1 MIELTQAKNGVI
13 VPVNAQP
20 GARRNAIVGE
30 RAGAI
35 RVAVTAAPDKG
46 KANAAILELLAEAL
60 ECRPSEIGLVSG
72 ETARQKR
79 VLLVG
84 LTVDEAARRIARAL
98 PASEPSSPAAG
109 SS

>member
-30 RAGAI
+30 RAGAL
-35 RVAVTAAPDKG
+35 RVAVTAPPDKG

-60 ECRPSEIGLVSG
+60 DCRPSDVGLVSG
-72 ETARQKR
+72 DTARQKR

-84 LTVDEAARRIARAL
+84 LTVDEVARRIAKVL
-98 PASEPSSPAAG
+98 PAPEPSPPG

>member
-13 VPVNAQP
+13 VPVHAQP

-46 KANAAILELLAEAL
+46 KANAAIVELLAEAL
-60 ECRPSEIGLVSG
+60 GCRPSEVGVVSG
-72 ETARQKR
+72 ETSRQKR

-84 LTVDEAARRIARAL
+84 LTVEEAAKRIEKAL
-98 PASEPSSPAAG
+98 PAPEPS
-109 SS
+109 

>member
-13 VPVNAQP
+13 VAVGAQP

-30 RAGAI
+30 RDGAL
-35 RVAVTAAPDKG
+35 RVAVTAAAEKG

-60 ECRPSEIGLVSG
+60 ACRPSEIGLVSG

-84 LTVDEAARRIARAL
+84 LTVDEAARRIAEAL
-98 PASEPSSPAAG
+98 PEPDSAKKSSR
-109 SS
+109 